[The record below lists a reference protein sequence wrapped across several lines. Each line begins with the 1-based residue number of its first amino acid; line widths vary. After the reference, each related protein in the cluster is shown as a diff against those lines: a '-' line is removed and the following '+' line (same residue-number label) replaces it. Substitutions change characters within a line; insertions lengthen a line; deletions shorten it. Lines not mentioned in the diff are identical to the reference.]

1 MDRGRGGVV
10 VSEAGGCW
18 DVEIGFTGVGVTM
31 ISLSVVVGG
40 ALVEPVVITGA
51 AVVVGGLVMIGN
63 VVVVCGA
70 AVVGAAVV
78 GTITTEPDVVGA
90 GAENVGNIIKYSF
103 IIKIAYSNGLS

>member
-40 ALVEPVVITGA
+40 ALVEPVVITEA
-51 AVVVGGLVMIGN
+51 AVVVGGFVMIGK

-90 GAENVGNIIKYSF
+90 GAENVSNKIKYNL
-103 IIKIAYSNGLS
+103 IIKIAYN

>member
-1 MDRGRGGVV
+1 M

-51 AVVVGGLVMIGN
+51 AVVVGGLVMMGN
-63 VVVVCGA
+63 VVVVC
-70 AVVGAAVV
+70 GAAVV

-90 GAENVGNIIKYSF
+90 GAVENRIRKKLES
-103 IIKIAYSNGLS
+103 K